1 MKLESCGNDMKL
13 WKTAQG
19 IVLDV
24 YVKPNSKKFQIQTD
38 EDKLVLFCRETPV
51 KGRVNRELMKEL
63 SRLFKRRVEIVSGFS
78 SRQKKILVRDIEAKE
93 VEQIL
98 GVVTRAYSN

>member
-1 MKLESCGNDMKL
+1 MKL

-24 YVKPNSKKFQIQTD
+24 YVKSNSKKFQIQTD
-38 EDKLVLFCRETPV
+38 EDKLVVFCRETPV

-63 SRLFKRRVEIVSGFS
+63 SRLFERRVEIVSGFS

-98 GVVTRAYSN
+98 GVATRAHSN